1 MTVLVKSDSKTDKIS
16 RMKKKQRQKVHIN
29 NASDSQG
36 KKSSLAH
43 LSERSINEAKS
54 TELLETL
61 KKSCCQSEI
70 STQKK
75 PCNAVGKI
83 WQKWNLDW
91 LCLGVTV
98 FITILLYSNTFNA
111 PFYLD
116 DEKML
121 TDPGIQLKTLSMGSL
136 KTAAFDNM
144 APSRPIPNLTF
155 AFNYYFN
162 GMKLKGYH
170 LVNLFI
176 HLLAGVALFYFLKLT
191 LRLSPQ
197 SQSSLSNS
205 SIIPFVAALLWS
217 VHPLQIQSVTYIYQ
231 RMNSL
236 AALFFLL
243 SLIFYVLGRHQ
254 KKPPKKYGLFITSA
268 LCALLGIASKEQVV
282 VLPLIIVLYEWYF
295 FQDMRTAWLK
305 QHKIPLATIFILP
318 LVVFLIISKGDPM
331 QIIATEYSR
340 YDFNAPQRLMTEMR
354 VLIFYL
360 SLFFYPHPSRLNL
373 EHDFSLSTSLVH
385 PISTLPSLGLIV
397 GLIAFSIYIA
407 RKERLISFCIL
418 WFFITHLIE
427 STIIPLELVY
437 EHRNYIPSMLV
448 LFLIVVAS
456 YRVTKFRYA
465 KFVIPC
471 LLILV
476 FSFWTHQRN
485 ALWANKVQFY
495 EDSVAKTPN
504 FWRVWDSLGLA
515 YFTDWQDD
523 KAIEAYK
530 KSISLR
536 DNIWWPHQNLANV
549 LNRQGQH
556 QEALDHLMITRNLL
570 ANDTSPAMQERRN
583 RVLMMI
589 KSTQTMLNS
598 PPRAKR

>member
-1 MTVLVKSDSKTDKIS
+1 
-16 RMKKKQRQKVHIN
+16 MKKNQRQKIKIKPVSRSQEKESIELPDDQPIKAAN
-29 NASDSQG
+29 SSGALGELEKTCLQQEASIEQYNTV
-36 KKSSLAH
+36 KNIRQTWH
-43 LSERSINEAKS
+43 
-54 TELLETL
+54 
-61 KKSCCQSEI
+61 
-70 STQKK
+70 
-75 PCNAVGKI
+75 
-83 WQKWNLDW
+83 LDW
-91 LCLGVTV
+91 LLLGIIIL
-98 FITILLYSNTFNA
+98 ITFLIYSNAFNA

-121 TDPGIQLKTLSMGSL
+121 TDPAIQLKTISL
-136 KTAAFDNM
+136 NSIERAAFDNL

-176 HLLAGVALFYFLKLT
+176 HLLTGVALFYFLKLT

-197 SQSSLSNS
+197 SQDSFLNS
-205 SIIPFVAALLWS
+205 SIIPFLAAFLWS

-243 SLIFYVLGRHQ
+243 SLISYVLGRHQ
-254 KKPPKKYGLFITSA
+254 KHMTRKYGLFITSA

-295 FQDMRTAWLK
+295 FQDMQTAWQK
-305 QHKIPLATIFILP
+305 KHKVPLALIFILP
-318 LVVFLIISKGDPM
+318 LVVFLIISKGNPM
-331 QIIATEYSR
+331 QIIDTEYSR

-360 SLFFYPHPSRLNL
+360 SLVFFPHPSRLNL
-373 EHDFSLSTSLVH
+373 EHDFSISTSLIH
-385 PISTLPSLGLIV
+385 PLSTLPSLGLII
-397 GLIAFSIYIA
+397 GLIVFALYMA

-437 EHRNYIPSMLV
+437 EHRNYVPSMLI
-448 LFLIVVAS
+448 LFLVIVIS
-456 YRVTKFRYA
+456 YRFTKLRYA
-465 KFVIPC
+465 NLVIPC
-471 LLILV
+471 LLIIV
-476 FSFWTHQRN
+476 FSLWTHQRN
-485 ALWANKVQFY
+485 ALWANRVQFY
-495 EDSVAKTPN
+495 EDCVSKTPN

-515 YFTDWQDD
+515 YFTDWQDE
-523 KAIEAYK
+523 KAIEAFK

-536 DNIWWPHQNLANV
+536 DNIWWPHQNLANA
-549 LNRQGQH
+549 LNRQGRH

-570 ANDTSPAMQERRN
+570 ANDPSPAMQERRN
-583 RVLMMI
+583 RVLVMI

-598 PPRAKR
+598 PPRAAH